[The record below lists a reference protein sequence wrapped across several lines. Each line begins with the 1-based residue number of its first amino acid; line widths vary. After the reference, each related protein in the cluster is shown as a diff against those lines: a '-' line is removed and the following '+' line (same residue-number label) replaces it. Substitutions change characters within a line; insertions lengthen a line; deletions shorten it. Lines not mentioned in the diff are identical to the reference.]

1 MNLTSMIQQER
12 HRSLL
17 VYLAVFA
24 LCAGLRIPMLD
35 RSGLW
40 ADELFSLAIAT
51 GHSLEH
57 PASNAQPELG
67 DYVEAPKPLL
77 ASEYTRYLRHE
88 DPPVGPARVVRAVL
102 LSDTSPPLYYLLL
115 WMWTQVWGTSDG
127 ALRMLSVFWALAC
140 FPLVYLLA
148 KEIGGRPATLP
159 ALVLFSL
166 SPLSLYYSTEGR
178 MYSLLWFLAAALAW
192 LTLKLNQRG
201 PRPTLVTCWVFMGAA
216 GLLTHYFYAFIVLAC
231 GAWLFIYPGRLSRTT
246 LIAAGMGIGLIIAPW
261 YLHIGEGLSMWRVT
275 KDWLLVP
282 SVASRTIAAVTLPW
296 TLLSPISILWRND
309 PRLDYLAM
317 VVFLFPAFM
326 AIRRLGHRLLSK
338 RRQLMWMCLF
348 AACAGPFV
356 FDKLMGTYTTA
367 VPRYAIAGMPTALVL
382 VALTLGRLRPYARA
396 AALFLILMV
405 LLPSSWTV
413 VRNPVRSWEPFKQL
427 AMRLDEVAASDVV
440 VVHSIPSG
448 VLGIARYTEKPI
460 MLFSWVGQLK
470 QRRVPDDI
478 ESLLAGGRIVLVN
491 IHAVGE
497 PAPEEDWLRGYA
509 IVSHRM
515 KMDGAELL
523 QFDRYASKN
532 SAGP

>member
-1 MNLTSMIQQER
+1 
-12 HRSLL
+12 
-17 VYLAVFA
+17 
-24 LCAGLRIPMLD
+24 
-35 RSGLW
+35 
-40 ADELFSLAIAT
+40 
-51 GHSLEH
+51 
-57 PASNAQPELG
+57 
-67 DYVEAPKPLL
+67 
-77 ASEYTRYLRHE
+77 
-88 DPPVGPARVVRAVL
+88 
-102 LSDTSPPLYYLLL
+102 
-115 WMWTQVWGTSDG
+115 
-127 ALRMLSVFWALAC
+127 
-140 FPLVYLLA
+140 
-148 KEIGGRPATLP
+148 
-159 ALVLFSL
+159 
-166 SPLSLYYSTEGR
+166 
-178 MYSLLWFLAAALAW
+178 
-192 LTLKLNQRG
+192 
-201 PRPTLVTCWVFMGAA
+201 
-216 GLLTHYFYAFIVLAC
+216 
-231 GAWLFIYPGRLSRTT
+231 
-246 LIAAGMGIGLIIAPW
+246 
-261 YLHIGEGLSMWRVT
+261 
-275 KDWLLVP
+275 
-282 SVASRTIAAVTLPW
+282 
-296 TLLSPISILWRND
+296 
-309 PRLDYLAM
+309 LDYLAM

-326 AIRRLGHRLLSK
+326 AIRRLGRRLLSK

-367 VPRYAIAGMPTALVL
+367 VPRYAIAGMPAALVL

-478 ESLLAGGRIVLVN
+478 ESLIAGGRIVLVN

-523 QFDRYASKN
+523 QFDRYPSKN